1 MVINYDIFEAPR
13 LIHISVADPGISGG
27 GDINP
32 AGGLGG
38 AVSPQWGPGAKPL
51 ATQLTAISCVFY
63 SILTD

>member
-1 MVINYDIFEAPR
+1 MLQWRIQESLV
-13 LIHISVADPGISGG
+13 G

-51 ATQLTAISCVFY
+51 ATKLNVIARLIYF
-63 SILTD
+63 IMTD